1 MKSLE
6 SWHNFGMEDEKLMLQ
21 YQANDQE
28 AFNRLYE
35 KYAAV
40 VYGYLKKRA
49 PASDVEDLYQNVWK
63 HFHEKR
69 HLYSQ
74 RPFAPW
80 FFTLIRN
87 LLIDHYRA
95 NGRNTRTL
103 QELRETVGDYPNELD
118 KDIEAI
124 IESLPPQSQ
133 QLVRRYFFEG
143 SSYSELEREMGV
155 SQMGL
160 RKRLSR
166 VITLMKR
173 EIKGFEDE
181 K

>member
-1 MKSLE
+1 MKFLE
-6 SWHNFGMEDEKLMLQ
+6 SWHNFRMEDEKLMGK

-28 AFNRLYE
+28 AFTRLYE
-35 KYAAV
+35 KYASV
-40 VYGYLKKRA
+40 VYGYLKKRV

-74 RPFAPW
+74 QPFAPW

-95 NGRNTRTL
+95 NGRNARIL
-103 QELRETVGDYPNELD
+103 QKLRETVGDNPDELS
-118 KDIEAI
+118 KDIQGI
-124 IESLPPQSQ
+124 IGSLPPQSQ
-133 QLVRRYFFEG
+133 QLVRRYFFDG
-143 SSYSELEREMGV
+143 SSYSELEKEMGV

-166 VITLMKR
+166 VISLMKR
-173 EIKGFEDE
+173 EIRGFEDE